1 MAGCRERAASR
12 PRIDYGEEVMDVMQV
27 LRETTL
33 FSGMPEAEVKKLA
46 SLCQPARSGPGDVI
60 CREGEVGKEI
70 YVIVLGSVRAIKAST
85 RGSDETIATLGSR
98 SYFGEMAMVSADDK
112 RSATVQ
118 AVEDTHL
125 VRISSDAVKALCAK
139 DASFGSHFFA
149 AVARGLARRLLSIGN
164 DVSDLKAVAR
174 GA

>member
-1 MAGCRERAASR
+1 
-12 PRIDYGEEVMDVMQV
+12 
-27 LRETTL
+27 
-33 FSGMPEAEVKKLA
+33 
-46 SLCQPARSGPGDVI
+46 
-60 CREGEVGKEI
+60 
-70 YVIVLGSVRAIKAST
+70 VLGSVRAIKSNT
-85 RGSDETIATLGSR
+85 RGSEETIATLGSR
-98 SYFGEMAMVSADDK
+98 SYFGEMAMVSADDR

-125 VRISSDAVKALCAK
+125 IRISGDAVKALCEK
-139 DASFGSHFFA
+139 DATFGNQFFA